1 MNTLTN
7 KRTGARGLAM
17 LLSLTLCA
25 ALGVV
30 AVSATPALAK
40 TYNEKWT
47 VEFTGD
53 KMVDEG
59 TANITKTLSGMQPGD
74 SACFTIQ
81 LKEGPQGNADWYMRN
96 KVLSTMEDS
105 FANANERSG
114 GSYSYKLT
122 YRNPKGED
130 KIILTNEVVS
140 GDKGTGETK
149 GLFDATDATG
159 EWFFLED
166 LAPNATAWMML
177 EVSIDGETHGNTYF
191 DTDAS
196 VQLAFAA
203 EPTEEPGTPGNPEQP
218 DPGDPKQDPPKKDD
232 QKSDTPKDNQQKTT
246 DKADGKLSQTG
257 DMLPIGIIVAVAV
270 IAAGVVIVAAVRS
283 RKKDHEEDDAR

>member
-1 MNTLTN
+1 
-7 KRTGARGLAM
+7 
-17 LLSLTLCA
+17 
-25 ALGVV
+25 
-30 AVSATPALAK
+30 
-40 TYNEKWT
+40 
-47 VEFTGD
+47 
-53 KMVDEG
+53 
-59 TANITKTLSGMQPGD
+59 
-74 SACFTIQ
+74 
-81 LKEGPQGNADWYMRN
+81 MRN

-203 EPTEEPGTPGNPEQP
+203 EPTEERGHAGQP
-218 DPGDPKQDPPKKDD
+218 R
-232 QKSDTPKDNQQKTT
+232 
-246 DKADGKLSQTG
+246 
-257 DMLPIGIIVAVAV
+257 
-270 IAAGVVIVAAVRS
+270 AAGSRRPQAGSPQEGRPEERHPEGQPAEDHRQGQRETVPNRRHAAHRHYRGRGRHRRRRGDRRRRAQPQEGS
-283 RKKDHEEDDAR
+283 

>member
-7 KRTGARGLAM
+7 KRTGACGLAM
-17 LLSLTLCA
+17 LLALTLCA

-114 GSYSYKLT
+114 GSCSYKLT

-166 LAPNATAWMML
+166 LAPNATAWMRL

-246 DKADGKLSQTG
+246 DKANGKLSQTG

>member
-17 LLSLTLCA
+17 LLALTLCA

-218 DPGDPKQDPPKKDD
+218 DPGDPKQDPPRRTTRRA
-232 QKSDTPKDNQQKTT
+232 TPRRTT
-246 DKADGKLSQTG
+246 SRRPPTRPTGNCPKPATCCPSALSWPWP
-257 DMLPIGIIVAVAV
+257 LSPPAW
-270 IAAGVVIVAAVRS
+270 
-283 RKKDHEEDDAR
+283 

>member
-7 KRTGARGLAM
+7 KRTGACGLAM
-17 LLSLTLCA
+17 LLALTLCA
-25 ALGVV
+25 ASGVV

-114 GSYSYKLT
+114 GSCSYKLT

-149 GLFDATDATG
+149 GLFD
-159 EWFFLED
+159 
-166 LAPNATAWMML
+166 
-177 EVSIDGETHGNTYF
+177 
-191 DTDAS
+191 
-196 VQLAFAA
+196 
-203 EPTEEPGTPGNPEQP
+203 
-218 DPGDPKQDPPKKDD
+218 PGDPKQDPPKKDD

-246 DKADGKLSQTG
+246 DKANGKLSQTG

>member
-7 KRTGARGLAM
+7 KRTGACGLAM
-17 LLSLTLCA
+17 LLALTLCA

-114 GSYSYKLT
+114 GSCSYKLT

-130 KIILTNEVVS
+130 KIILTNEVAS
-140 GDKGTGETK
+140 GDKGT
-149 GLFDATDATG
+149 
-159 EWFFLED
+159 
-166 LAPNATAWMML
+166 
-177 EVSIDGETHGNTYF
+177 GETHGNTYF

-246 DKADGKLSQTG
+246 DKANGKLSQTG

>member
-7 KRTGARGLAM
+7 KRTGACGLAM
-17 LLSLTLCA
+17 LLALTLCA

-96 KVLSTMEDS
+96 KE
-105 FANANERSG
+105 
-114 GSYSYKLT
+114 
-122 YRNPKGED
+122 
-130 KIILTNEVVS
+130 
-140 GDKGTGETK
+140 
-149 GLFDATDATG
+149 
-159 EWFFLED
+159 
-166 LAPNATAWMML
+166 
-177 EVSIDGETHGNTYF
+177 
-191 DTDAS
+191 
-196 VQLAFAA
+196 
-203 EPTEEPGTPGNPEQP
+203 
-218 DPGDPKQDPPKKDD
+218 
-232 QKSDTPKDNQQKTT
+232 
-246 DKADGKLSQTG
+246 
-257 DMLPIGIIVAVAV
+257 IGRAHV
-270 IAAGVVIVAAVRS
+270 
-283 RKKDHEEDDAR
+283 

>member
-1 MNTLTN
+1 M
-7 KRTGARGLAM
+7 RGF
-17 LLSLTLCA
+17 
-25 ALGVV
+25 GVV

-114 GSYSYKLT
+114 GSCSYKLT

-196 VQLAFAA
+196 VQLASR
-203 EPTEEPGTPGNPEQP
+203 PS
-218 DPGDPKQDPPKKDD
+218 PP
-232 QKSDTPKDNQQKTT
+232 
-246 DKADGKLSQTG
+246 
-257 DMLPIGIIVAVAV
+257 
-270 IAAGVVIVAAVRS
+270 RS
-283 RKKDHEEDDAR
+283 RARRATPSSRIPATPSRIPQEGRPEERHPEGQPAEDHRQGQRETVPNRRHAAHRHYRGRGRHRRRRGDRRRRAQPQEGS

>member
-1 MNTLTN
+1 M
-7 KRTGARGLAM
+7 
-17 LLSLTLCA
+17 
-25 ALGVV
+25 
-30 AVSATPALAK
+30 
-40 TYNEKWT
+40 
-47 VEFTGD
+47 EFTGD
-53 KMVDEG
+53 KMVDED

-81 LKEGPQGNADWYMRN
+81 LKEGPQGNADWSMRN

-114 GSYSYKLT
+114 GSCSYKLT

-246 DKADGKLSQTG
+246 DKANGKLSQTG

-270 IAAGVVIVAAVRS
+270 IAAGVVIVAAVRG
-283 RKKDHEEDDAR
+283 RKKHHEEDDAR

>member
-7 KRTGARGLAM
+7 KRTGACGLAM
-17 LLSLTLCA
+17 LLALTLCA

-218 DPGDPKQDPPKKDD
+218 DPGDPKQDPPRRTTRRA
-232 QKSDTPKDNQQKTT
+232 TPRRTT
-246 DKADGKLSQTG
+246 SRRPPTRPTGNCPKPATCCPSALSW
-257 DMLPIGIIVAVAV
+257 PWPSSPPAW
-270 IAAGVVIVAAVRS
+270 
-283 RKKDHEEDDAR
+283 